1 MTISDKNKDIISS
14 IRKASKNKGKI
25 VFIHG
30 IFNIIHPGHLR
41 LFRFAKEYSDFL
53 VVAVSSDKNSPDA
66 MLKDDIR
73 LEAVSGLS
81 IVDFSF
87 ILNDDV
93 NEFLRFLKPEIIVKG
108 KEFENV
114 NNPETEILNKYGG
127 KLLFGSGDITFT
139 SIEDFKYSKLINYSS
154 IISPK
159 DFLKNH
165 NIKKENLIKIINNF
179 KELNICV
186 IGDLIVDEYIQCD
199 PLGMSQEDPT
209 IVVTPIISNKF
220 LGGSSIIAAHAA
232 SLGCKN
238 VKLISVTGKD
248 EITNF
253 TKEKLQMSGVNFS
266 LFEDGSRPTTLKQR
280 FRVNDKTMLKVSHL
294 RQHQINKDLQ
304 EKIFDEFKNISNKL
318 DYLILSDFNYGILTQ
333 DLVEKITEE
342 CLKRN
347 IGISADS
354 QSSSQIG
361 DISRFYKTNLL
372 TPTEREVRA
381 SLNNQQDSLVIVAD
395 MLSKKTK
402 TPNIVITLGQDGLL
416 IFKKTDDLKSHTVD
430 RIPALNKSP
439 KDMAGAGDC
448 LLVSSTMVMAQNESI
463 WESVY
468 LGSVAAACQV
478 GRTGNIPL
486 TSTELISE
494 LDKQFL

>member
-1 MTISDKNKDIISS
+1 MTISDKNQEIISS
-14 IRKASKNKGKI
+14 IREASKNKGNI

-53 VVAVSSDKNSPDA
+53 VVAVSSDDNSPDA

-87 ILNDDV
+87 ILDEDV
-93 NEFLRFLKPEIIVKG
+93 NDFLKFLKPEIIVKG
-108 KEFENV
+108 KEFENLK
-114 NNPETEILNKYGG
+114 NPETEILDAYGG

-139 SIEDFKYSKLINYSS
+139 SIEDLKYSKLINYSS

-165 NIKKENLIKIINNF
+165 NIKKEELIEIINNF
-179 KELNICV
+179 KKLNICV

-238 VKLISVTGKD
+238 VSLISVTGKD

-253 TKEKLQMSGVNFS
+253 TKTKLKESYVNFI
-266 LFEDGSRPTTLKQR
+266 LFEDESRPTTLKQR
-280 FRVNDKTMLKVSHL
+280 FRVSDKTMLKVSHL

-304 EKIFDEFKNISNKL
+304 NKIFDEFKKISHNL

-333 DLVEKITEE
+333 DLVDKITQE
-342 CLKRN
+342 CLNKK
-347 IGISADS
+347 IGIAADS

-361 DISRFYKTNLL
+361 DISRFHKTNLL
-372 TPTEREVRA
+372 TPTEREVRT

-395 MLSKKTK
+395 RLSEKTQA
-402 TPNIVITLGQDGLL
+402 PNIVITLGQDGLL
-416 IFKKTDDLKSHTVD
+416 IFKKTDDRKSHIVD

-448 LLVSSTMVMAQNESI
+448 LLVSSAMVMAQKRTI

-486 TSTELISE
+486 TCNELISE
-494 LDKQFL
+494 LNKQFL